1 MQNPPECN
9 CANDY
14 TNDVFVASYKLSFK
28 NNYLNFASETIA
40 KSSCQAW
47 ECVYIFEQVLEGAI
61 VNKRED
67 FR

>member
-1 MQNPPECN
+1 MQNPPECD

-14 TNDVFVASYKLSFK
+14 TNDAFVASYKLYHK
-28 NNYLNFASETIA
+28 NNDLSFVLKTIA

-47 ECVYIFEQVLEGAI
+47 ECVYIFERVLEGAI